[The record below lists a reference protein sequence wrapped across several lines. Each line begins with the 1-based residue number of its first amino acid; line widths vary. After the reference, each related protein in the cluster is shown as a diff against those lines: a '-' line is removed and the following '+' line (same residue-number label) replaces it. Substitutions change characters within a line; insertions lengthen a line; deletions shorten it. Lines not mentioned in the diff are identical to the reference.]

1 MRAGTESVANDQAYL
16 DELFDRIVELIEDGH
31 SLAELELEPDKEHLR
46 PQVDRLVRL
55 AQSVALGPTTALP
68 SIPGYSILG
77 ELGRG
82 GMGIVYLAREEKLSG
97 RLVAIKV
104 LLHGAWASGKQRRRF
119 EREVDLVAALR
130 HPNIVRLYNSGLTKD
145 RYPFY
150 VMEYIDGVG
159 LDEWIAGPA
168 EVPNDGLGQAEVTEG
183 PGVACT
189 TAASPPMTVRAV
201 IDLVAKISEAV
212 GYAHQRGTIHRD
224 LKPSNIRID
233 SAGEPYVLDFGLAKM
248 VPSAN
253 GSEGSARMS
262 QTGEFVGSLAWA
274 SPEQADGA
282 PEGIDVRTDVYSL
295 GVVMFQLLTGRYPYP
310 VTESFRATL
319 DNIQH
324 AEPARPSSLRSD
336 VDDEVDTIVLRCL
349 AKEPDRRYQTA
360 GELARDLRHYLAGNP
375 IEAKRDSVAYLLR
388 KQLWRYRVAL
398 WVAAL
403 LVTVASIATVVS
415 VSFERHATAERVEA
429 QRQEELAQAINEF
442 MLETLASPD
451 PYAPKFV
458 VDALRDV
465 TVVEALDNASE
476 KVETAFI
483 DRPLIEAGVR
493 DTLGVTYLH
502 LNLLNS
508 ADTHLTR
515 ALELRREFLGEDHAD
530 TLTSLGNLAELR
542 EDQGELEEAE
552 ALWRQTWE
560 SWRQLLGDD
569 HPDTL
574 TAKDHTGVMLLHL
587 TRYDEAEPVIRECLA
602 DRRRVLGREHP
613 DTLRTHNNLGVLL
626 SRYGRYAEAEVLI
639 REVYDCYERDLGAE
653 HFYTATVLIN
663 VANMRLLRGDYD
675 TATQLFRSAHDRLRR
690 CAGEEHA
697 NTLITKCMLSRSLIY
712 QGRLDEA
719 ESLIM
724 EVLNGRR
731 RVQGDQH
738 WQTFVDRSIP
748 AELRY
753 AQGRLGAAEELL
765 RRVIT
770 VQCDTLGEAHS
781 RTLGA
786 MTTLGKVMIT
796 LGRADEAVPV
806 LRKALHHAG
815 EIGRGQHPDTLLTMI
830 QLARALRLQGQYSQ
844 SAELLDEV
852 LSLSRATLDVD
863 HPITLSA
870 RTERGLIDLAT
881 TDPASA
887 AAVFEEVVAA
897 HRARLGERHAETL
910 TAMNLRARALCE
922 AGDGLAA
929 TEVFVQ
935 VEAVAPM
942 TLPPGHW
949 LLGVFACD
957 YGRCLLQSR
966 DYASAEERLLNAH
979 TQLSAALGPGHPG
992 TRRVAEFLAE
1002 LYETTGQADEAA
1014 AWRDLAAGNVPPGR

>member
-55 AQSVALGPTTALP
+55 AQSVALGQTAVAP

-159 LDEWIAGPA
+159 LDEWIAGSA
-168 EVPNDGLGQAEVTEG
+168 EAPNDGLGKAEATEQ
-183 PGVACT
+183 PTVACAT
-189 TAASPPMTVRAV
+189 GISPPMTVRAV

-224 LKPSNIRID
+224 LKPSNILVD
-233 SAGEPYVLDFGLAKM
+233 PAGEPHVLDFGLAKL
-248 VPSAN
+248 VSDKKAG
-253 GSEGSARMS
+253 GSSVRMS
-262 QTGEFVGSLAWA
+262 QTGEFMGSLPWA
-274 SPEQADGA
+274 SPEQAEGA
-282 PEGIDVRTDVYSL
+282 LDRIDVRTDVYSL
-295 GVVMFQLLTGRYPYP
+295 GVLTFHLLTGRFPYT
-310 VTESFRATL
+310 VTGSFGQVL

-324 AEPARPSSLRSD
+324 AEPPHPSKIRPGL
-336 VDDEVDTIVLRCL
+336 DDEIDTIVLKCL

-360 GELARDLRHYLAGNP
+360 GELARDLRRYLAGEP
-375 IEAKRDSVAYLLR
+375 IEAKRDSRAYLLR
-388 KQLWRYRVAL
+388 KQLRRYRVAV

-403 LVTVASIATVVS
+403 LVTVTSIATVVS
-415 VSFERHATAERVEA
+415 VSFERQATKERVEA

-451 PYAPKFV
+451 PYAPQFV

-465 TVVEALDNASE
+465 TVAEALDTASE
-476 KVETAFI
+476 KVETAFV
-483 DRPLIEAGVR
+483 DRPLIEAGIR

-530 TLTSLGNLAELR
+530 TLTSLGHLAELR

-552 ALWRQTWE
+552 ALWRRTWE
-560 SWRQLLGDD
+560 SRRQLLGDD

-574 TAKDHTGVMLLHL
+574 TAKDHSGVMLLHL
-587 TRYDEAEPVIRECLA
+587 TRYDEAEPLIRECLA

-626 SRYGRYAEAEVLI
+626 SRRGRYAEAEVLI
-639 REVYDCYERDLGAE
+639 REVYDCYERDLGTE
-653 HFYTATVLIN
+653 HFYTASVLLN
-663 VANMRLLRGDYD
+663 VASMRLFRGDYS
-675 TATQLFRSAHDRLRR
+675 TATQLFQRAHDRLRR

-697 NTLITKCMLSRSLIY
+697 NTLIAKCALSRALIL
-712 QGRLDEA
+712 QGRLEEA
-719 ESLIM
+719 ESLLM
-724 EVLNGRR
+724 EVLDGRR

-738 WQTFVDRSIP
+738 WQTFVGRSIP

-753 AQGRLGAAEELL
+753 AQGRLGEAEELL
-765 RRVIT
+765 RQAIT
-770 VQCDTLGEAHS
+770 AQCDTLGEAHS

-786 MTTLGKVMIT
+786 MTILGKVMIT
-796 LGRADEAVPV
+796 LGRTDEAVPV
-806 LRKALHHAG
+806 LRKVLRLAG
-815 EIGRGQHPDTLLTMI
+815 EIGRDQHPDTLLTMI

-852 LSLSRATLDVD
+852 LPISQATLDVD

-881 TDPASA
+881 ADPASA

-910 TAMNLRARALCE
+910 TAMNLLARALCE

-929 TEVFVQ
+929 ADVFLQ
-935 VEAVAPM
+935 VEAVAPT

-957 YGRCLLQSR
+957 YGRCLLLSR
-966 DYASAEERLLNAH
+966 DYTRAEKRLLKAH
-979 TQLSAALGPGHPG
+979 TELSAALGPDH
-992 TRRVAEFLAE
+992 RLASRAAAYLVD
-1002 LYETTGQADEAA
+1002 LYQAIGEPAEAA
-1014 AWRDLAAGNVPPGR
+1014 VWRDLAAGNVPPGR